1 LGLRGKVSGPY
12 QIAAN
17 GRRKEYAKKN
27 PAAKRAG
34 QLPERDIYPGSL
46 NEHPPAEKTQDMGKR
61 QGQETEQKEKRPAP
75 FICPARV
82 LRSILL
88 SLNNKKSNKTLT
100 SSLSDKY
107 SIFLSLGI
115 YIQLSPVSLR

>member
-61 QGQETEQKEKRPAP
+61 QGQETEQKEKRPGALYLP
-75 FICPARV
+75 GQGFKVYIV
-82 LRSILL
+82 EFEQQ
-88 SLNNKKSNKTLT
+88 KK
-100 SSLSDKY
+100 
-107 SIFLSLGI
+107 
-115 YIQLSPVSLR
+115 Q